1 MAPPMM
7 ATAARPRDDQP
18 RRRQALLLAA
28 SALLFLL
35 CGGGAPGAGGVVV
48 AVAATASATATPGL
62 VFHVGGPRGW
72 RVPDA
77 NTSYTW
83 WAMNN
88 RFHVGDSLYFRYG
101 GGDSVL
107 VVDREAF
114 DGCNATEP
122 VARFAG
128 GATTVPLGRPGFFC
142 FISGAPGHCDGG
154 QRLIV
159 RVMVHP
165 APGAPAPAPSAA
177 AAATS
182 HPGASASGPGAS
194 SGAAAVAAGGAGA
207 AVAAAAMGVL
217 AGLVLL
223 LQ

>member
-1 MAPPMM
+1 MSSFASTRL
-7 ATAARPRDDQP
+7 AIAAACGP
-18 RRRQALLLAA
+18 RRCLLQDVDDG
-28 SALLFLL
+28 F
-35 CGGGAPGAGGVVV
+35 
-48 AVAATASATATPGL
+48 TASS
-62 VFHVGGPRGW
+62 W
-72 RVPDA
+72 IRVLAD
-77 NTSYTW
+77 
-83 WAMNN
+83 
-88 RFHVGDSLYFRYG
+88 FRYG

-165 APGAPAPAPSAA
+165 APGAPVPAPSAA

>member
-1 MAPPMM
+1 MAPPMIAM
-7 ATAARPRDDQP
+7 AARPRDDQP

-35 CGGGAPGAGGVVV
+35 CGGGAPGAGGVVAV
-48 AVAATASATATPGL
+48 AVAATTTASATPGL

-77 NTSYTW
+77 NTSYAW

-154 QRLIV
+154 QRLMV

-165 APGAPAPAPSAA
+165 APGAPAPAP
-177 AAATS
+177 ATS

-194 SGAAAVAAGGAGA
+194 SRSAAVAGAGAGA